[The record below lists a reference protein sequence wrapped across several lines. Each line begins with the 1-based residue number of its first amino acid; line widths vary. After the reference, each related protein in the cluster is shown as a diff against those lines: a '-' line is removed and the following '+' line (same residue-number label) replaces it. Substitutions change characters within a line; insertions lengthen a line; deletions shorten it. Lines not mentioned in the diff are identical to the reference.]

1 VGSSFEEF
9 TETNLMVQSEFNLAF
24 WFVSYNIFLLVAA
37 RGPRLSSPLSLYRA
51 VSAAAGVRH
60 RAGSDVRHG

>member
-1 VGSSFEEF
+1 
-9 TETNLMVQSEFNLAF
+9 MVQSEFNLAF

-51 VSAAAGVRH
+51 VSAGACVLAQ
-60 RAGSDVRHG
+60 GSFGRPPQVARPAYLA